1 MWGRVS
7 ALMRKELL
15 AIWRDRRSRAVLV
28 VPPIIQL
35 IVFAHAATYN
45 VDNVRYALVDE
56 DRGQLAAELAARFDG
71 SPAFIRV
78 AAPQTIAEA
87 AGLLDRQK
95 VAMILRISQTFTAD
109 LKAGR
114 PARVQ
119 VLLDGRRS
127 NTAQAILGYA
137 TAVVDAFNAE
147 RAGSV
152 GRAPQAVL
160 VQRAWF
166 NPNLESQ
173 WFILP
178 GLATILTLIAA
189 MLVTSLSVAR
199 ERELG
204 TFDQLLVT
212 PLRRFEILL
221 GKVLPAFLI
230 GLIEASAIVLVAVA
244 WFGLPF
250 HGSLILLYLALSMFI
265 LAVVGVGLMISTIA
279 QTQQQ
284 AILGAFLFIVPAV
297 ILSGFAT
304 PIANMP
310 DILQVLT
317 YANPIRYALVVLRG
331 LFLQDL
337 PVSLLIHQLWP
348 LVPIAAVTMTAAVW
362 RFRRMQ

>member
-1 MWGRVS
+1 MWGRIA

-15 AIWRDRRSRAVLV
+15 AIWRDRRSRMVLIA
-28 VPPIIQL
+28 PPIIQL
-35 IVFAHAATYN
+35 VVFAHAATYN
-45 VDNVRYALVDE
+45 VDHVRYALLDE
-56 DRGQLAAELAARFDG
+56 DRGQAAGELVARFDG
-71 SPAFIRV
+71 APSFVRTATV
-78 AAPQTIAEA
+78 ATIAEA
-87 AGLLDRQK
+87 AELLDRQR
-95 VAMILRISQTFTAD
+95 VAMILRIGQTFTAD

-137 TAVVDAFNAE
+137 HAIVDAFNAE
-147 RAGSV
+147 RAAAA
-152 GRAPQAVL
+152 GRELRTVL

-178 GLATILTLIAA
+178 GLAAILTLIAA
-189 MLVTSLSVAR
+189 MLVTCLSVAR

-212 PLRRFEILL
+212 PLRPFEILL

-230 GLIEASAIVLVAVA
+230 GLIEASVIVAVA
-244 WFGLPF
+244 VGWFGLPF
-250 HGSLILLYLALSMFI
+250 HGSLVLLYLALTMFI
-265 LAVVGVGLMISTIA
+265 LAVVGVGLMISAVA

-310 DILQVLT
+310 DALQVLT
-317 YANPIRYALVVLRG
+317 YANPIRYVLVVLRG

-337 PVSLLIHQLWP
+337 PVWLLLHHLWP
-348 LVPIAAVTMTAAVW
+348 LVPIAAVTMTAAAW
-362 RFRRMQ
+362 MFRRLQ